1 MKKFNI
7 LEFLKKIID
16 DVYLFQ
22 KKNQFINIEH
32 TGNPDVELDQKK
44 LWYILVNLI
53 SNSMKYSPE
62 GAEIKVIVEATKTN
76 VIITVQDQGIGIP
89 DEEQQYMF
97 NKFFRAKNTN
107 NVQGTGLGLTIV
119 KRYVELMGGNIG
131 FTSKVEEGTSFNI
144 YLPKT
149 LNA

>member
-1 MKKFNI
+1 
-7 LEFLKKIID
+7 
-16 DVYLFQ
+16 
-22 KKNQFINIEH
+22 
-32 TGNPDVELDQKK
+32 
-44 LWYILVNLI
+44 
-53 SNSMKYSPE
+53 MKYSPE

-131 FTSKVEEGTSFNI
+131 FASKVEEGTSFNI